1 MRERRQ
7 HGNGG
12 AADGAEAGAP
22 SANHLREAKL
32 RQRMKQRR
40 DAEPQAD
47 VVDAQDDGMSVVTVE
62 EKEIQAVRDR
72 LIARVNQAQVMGWLA
87 ADRFQS
93 ILRQRDAA
101 PVLEKGFGE
110 TAKKE
115 AVGWFKSKLKDG
127 SKLIG
132 IDAAL
137 AAVEIPLSPIAK
149 GVNIAREGLEGVTQA
164 NQAGAKLEVIDRLVN
179 ETRHAVVRAT
189 DTARQAIGGAQP
201 MDLFKADAAI
211 DDQLP
216 IISSGDVDELVTKLL
231 ALLTQELGQSGSL
244 TANEWAD
251 RAKRDRENIGVET
264 DKVKERQTE

>member
-1 MRERRQ
+1 MRERKQQR
-7 HGNGG
+7 NGG
-12 AADGAEAGAP
+12 AVDGAEAAGP
-22 SANHLREAKL
+22 STNNLREAKL
-32 RQRMKQRR
+32 RQRMRERR
-40 DAEPQAD
+40 EGGPQAD
-47 VVDAQDDGMSVVTVE
+47 VVEAQDDEMSVVTVE
-62 EKEIQAVRDR
+62 ERDIQAVRDR
-72 LIARVNQAQVMGWLA
+72 LIARVNRAEAMGWLA
-87 ADRFQS
+87 CDRFQS

-115 AVGWFKSKLKDG
+115 TLSWFKSKLKDG
-127 SKLIG
+127 SALIG
-132 IDAAL
+132 VDAAL

-149 GVNIAREGLEGVTQA
+149 GVNIAREGLEGVTEA
-164 NQAGAKLEVIDRLVN
+164 NQAEAKLEAIDRIVN

-189 DTARQAIGGAQP
+189 DTARQAIGSAEP
-201 MDLFKADAAI
+201 MELFKADAAI

-216 IISSGDVDELVTKLL
+216 IISSNDVDELVTKLL

-264 DKVKERQTE
+264 DKVKRRQTE